1 MSSSNN
7 NRVIAYTGTTA
18 TDAAASLEAAIEAL
32 DFPAEVV
39 CVALAS
45 HDGVLHG
52 VATVRLIEV
61 VDPEGIPVTAGSVA
75 DEPAVLDELDATVVR

>member
-1 MSSSNN
+1 MSSSQNA
-7 NRVIAYTGTTA
+7 RVISYTGATA
-18 TDAAASLEAAIEAL
+18 ADAAASLEAAIDAL

-45 HDGVLHG
+45 HEGALHG

-61 VDPEGIPVTAGSVA
+61 VDPDAVPVTAGTVE
-75 DEPAVLDELDATVVR
+75 DEPAVLDELDATVAR

>member
-1 MSSSNN
+1 MSISPNHH
-7 NRVIAYTGTTA
+7 VISYSGADA
-18 TDAAASLEAAIEAL
+18 AEAAASLDAAVAAL

-45 HDGVLHG
+45 HDGMLQG

-61 VDPEGIPVTAGSVA
+61 VDPDAVPAVGGSTA
-75 DEPAVLDELDATVVR
+75 DEGAIDDIDASLLR